1 MRLWVNLP
9 CVHLPPSSFTQPNSM
24 DAPLDPERAARAG
37 LVHTQVVCAVVVDGQ
52 RLGFPGGARA
62 PPPAYQ
68 ALAERCM
75 DPNPAARPSFD
86 QALAAIRRMR
96 PEHPALRRAPQA
108 QGAPAPPGAVTGSGG
123 AAGSAPHGQR
133 LAPGGRFAPGTE
145 AGAARVAV
153 SA

>member
-1 MRLWVNLP
+1 MRAL
-9 CVHLPPSSFTQPNSM
+9 CSSFPSTVAHST
-24 DAPLDPERAARAG
+24 DAPLTLERAARAG

-52 RLGFPGGARA
+52 RLGCPGGARA

-96 PEHPALRRAPQA
+96 PEHPALRRAPQGQA
-108 QGAPAPPGAVTGSGG
+108 APAPPGAVAGSGVVTGSGA
-123 AAGSAPHGQR
+123 AAGPASLGQR
-133 LAPGGRFAPGTE
+133 LAPGGRFAPGAE
-145 AGAARVAV
+145 ARAAHVAV